1 MFRGLIGTR
10 LIPNTIMTTIPI
22 STDTII
28 SKNAK
33 ILIAV
38 ASLGYFVD
46 VYDLILFGVVRNPS
60 LASLGLNKAQQ
71 LTQGLTLFNIQMA
84 GMLIGGILWGVWGD
98 KKGRKSVL
106 FGSILMYSTANTL
119 NGFIHDTEF
128 LSALSQYG
136 ILRFIAGIGLAGELG
151 AGITL
156 VNETLP
162 REKRGIGALLIA
174 GTGALG
180 AVTAAV
186 VGGYSQDPEWWRTCY
201 FIGGGMGLFLLIL
214 RFGTFESLLFQN
226 VKKTVQKGN
235 FLSLFTNKERFMK
248 YFYCIL
254 IGLPVWFVVGIL
266 VLAAPEMSKALNV
279 QGEISGGKTIMF
291 CYAGLSLGDFLSG
304 LVSQILKSRKKT
316 VYIFIGMAVIFTVI
330 YLNAFGISANNFY
343 ILCSVLGFFGGYWA
357 VFVTMSSEQFGTNI
371 RATVTTTV
379 PNFVRGALIPITIG
393 FKALIPS
400 YGLLNSAMIVG
411 VICFAAAFWATSQVE
426 ETFSKDLDYVE

>member
-1 MFRGLIGTR
+1 
-10 LIPNTIMTTIPI
+10 MTPTPI
-22 STDTII
+22 STNTTI

-38 ASLGYFVD
+38 AALGYYVD

-60 LASLGLNKAQQ
+60 LASLGLDKAQQ
-71 LTQGLTLFNIQMA
+71 LAQGLTLFNIQMA

-106 FGSILMYSTANTL
+106 FGSILIYSTANTL
-119 NGFIHDTEF
+119 NGFVNDTAF
-128 LSALSQYG
+128 LNAITQYG
-136 ILRFIAGIGLAGELG
+136 ILRFMAGIGLAGELG

-162 REKRGIGALLIA
+162 KEKRGIGALLIA

-214 RFGTFESLLFQN
+214 RFGTFESVLFQN
-226 VKKTVQKGN
+226 VEKNVQKGN
-235 FLSLFTNKERFMK
+235 FLSLFTNRQRFMK

-254 IGLPVWFVVGIL
+254 IGLPVWYVVGIL
-266 VLAAPEMSKALNV
+266 VLVAPEMSKALNV
-279 QGEISGGKTIMF
+279 QGEITGGKTIMF
-291 CYAGLSLGDFLSG
+291 CYTGLSIGDFLSG
-304 LVSQILKSRKKT
+304 LISQILKSRKKT
-316 VYIFIGMAVIFTVI
+316 VYIFVGMAVVFTVI

-343 ILCSVLGFFGGYWA
+343 ILCFILGFFGGFWA
-357 VFVTMSSEQFGTNI
+357 VFITMSSEQFGTNI

-379 PNFVRGALIPITIG
+379 PNFVRGALIPITLG
-393 FKALIPS
+393 FRALIPT
-400 YGLLNSAMIVG
+400 YGLLTSAMIVG
-411 VICFAAAFWATSQVE
+411 VICYAAALWATSQVE
-426 ETFSKDLDYVE
+426 ETFTKDLDYVE

>member
-1 MFRGLIGTR
+1 
-10 LIPNTIMTTIPI
+10 MTTIPI

-38 ASLGYFVD
+38 AALGYFVD

-84 GMLIGGILWGVWGD
+84 GMLIGGILWGVLGD

-128 LSALSQYG
+128 LSVLSQYG

-162 REKRGIGALLIA
+162 RERRGIGALLIA

-426 ETFSKDLDYVE
+426 ETFRKDLDYVE

>member
-1 MFRGLIGTR
+1 
-10 LIPNTIMTTIPI
+10 MTPTPI
-22 STDTII
+22 STNTTI

-38 ASLGYFVD
+38 AALGYFVD

-60 LASLGLNKAQQ
+60 LASLGLDKAQQ
-71 LTQGLTLFNIQMA
+71 LAQGLTLFNIQMA
-84 GMLIGGILWGVWGD
+84 GMLIGGILWGIWGD

-106 FGSILMYSTANTL
+106 FGSILMYSTANAL
-119 NGFIHDTEF
+119 NGFVNDTAF
-128 LSALSQYG
+128 LDAITQYG
-136 ILRFIAGIGLAGELG
+136 ILRFMAGIGLAGELG

-162 REKRGIGALLIA
+162 KEKRGIGALLIA

-214 RFGTFESLLFQN
+214 RFGTFESILFQN
-226 VKKTVQKGN
+226 VEKNVQKGD
-235 FLSLFTNKERFMK
+235 FLSLFTNRQRFMK

-254 IGLPVWFVVGIL
+254 IGLPVWYVVGIL
-266 VLAAPEMSKALNV
+266 VLVAPEMSKALNV
-279 QGEISGGKTIMF
+279 QGEITGGKTIMF
-291 CYAGLSLGDFLSG
+291 CYTGLSIGDFLSG
-304 LVSQILKSRKKT
+304 LISQILKSRKKT
-316 VYIFIGMAVIFTVI
+316 VYIFVSMTVVFTVI

-343 ILCSVLGFFGGYWA
+343 ILCFILGFFGGFWA
-357 VFVTMSSEQFGTNI
+357 VFITMSSEQFGTNI

-379 PNFVRGALIPITIG
+379 PNFVRGALIPITLG
-393 FKALIPS
+393 FRALIPT

-411 VICFAAAFWATSQVE
+411 VICYAAALWATSQVE
-426 ETFSKDLDYVE
+426 ETFTKDLDFVE

>member
-1 MFRGLIGTR
+1 MLILDT
-10 LIPNTIMTTIPI
+10 LIVMITQPPLLKMTTN
-22 STDTII
+22 TTI

-38 ASLGYFVD
+38 AALGYFVD

-60 LASLGLNKAQQ
+60 LSSLGLDKAQQ
-71 LTQGLTLFNIQMA
+71 LTHGLTLFNVQMA

-119 NGFIHDTEF
+119 NGLIHDTEF

-226 VKKTVQKGN
+226 IEKNVQKGN
-235 FLSLFTNKERFMK
+235 FLGLFTNRKRFLK
-248 YFYCIL
+248 YIYCIL

-316 VYIFIGMAVIFTVI
+316 VYFFIGMAVIFTVI

-357 VFVTMSSEQFGTNI
+357 VFITMSSEQFGTNI

-379 PNFVRGALIPITIG
+379 PNFVRGALIPITVG

-400 YGLLNSAMIVG
+400 YGLLHSAMIVG
-411 VICFAAAFWATSQVE
+411 IVCFTAALWATSQVE
-426 ETFSKDLDYVE
+426 ETFRKDLDYVE

>member
-1 MFRGLIGTR
+1 
-10 LIPNTIMTTIPI
+10 MTTE
-22 STDTII
+22 TTI

-38 ASLGYFVD
+38 AALGYYVD

-60 LASLGLNKAQQ
+60 LASLGLDKAQQ
-71 LTQGLTLFNIQMA
+71 LTHGLTLFNIQMA

-119 NGFIHDTEF
+119 NGFVNDTAF
-128 LSALSQYG
+128 MDAITQYG

-162 REKRGIGALLIA
+162 KEKRGIGALLIA

-214 RFGTFESLLFQN
+214 RFGTFESVLFQN
-226 VKKTVQKGN
+226 VEKNVQKGN
-235 FLSLFTNKERFMK
+235 FLGLFTNRKRFLK

-254 IGLPVWFVVGIL
+254 IGLPVWYVVGIL
-266 VLAAPEMSKALNV
+266 VLVAPEMSKALNV
-279 QGEISGGKTIMF
+279 QGEILGGKTIMF
-291 CYAGLSLGDFLSG
+291 CYAGLSMGDFLSG
-304 LVSQILKSRKKT
+304 LVSQVLKSRKKT
-316 VYIFIGMAVIFTVI
+316 IYIFVGMAVIFTII
-330 YLNAFGISANNFY
+330 YLNAFGISASNFY
-343 ILCSVLGFFGGYWA
+343 ILCFILGFFGGYWA
-357 VFVTMSSEQFGTNI
+357 VFITMSSEQFGTNI

-379 PNFVRGALIPITIG
+379 PNFVRGALIPITLG
-393 FKALIPS
+393 FRALMPT
-400 YGLLNSAMIVG
+400 YGLLHSAMIVG
-411 VICFAAAFWATSQVE
+411 VICFAAAIWATSQVE
-426 ETFSKDLDYVE
+426 ETFTKDLDYVE

>member
-1 MFRGLIGTR
+1 
-10 LIPNTIMTTIPI
+10 MTTTQI
-22 STDTII
+22 STNTTIL
-28 SKNAK
+28 KNAK

-38 ASLGYFVD
+38 AALGYYVD

-71 LTQGLTLFNIQMA
+71 LTQGLSLFNIQMA

-119 NGFIHDTEF
+119 NGFVQDTAF
-128 LSALSQYG
+128 LDAITQYG

-162 REKRGIGALLIA
+162 KEKRGIGALLIA

-214 RFGTFESLLFQN
+214 RFGTFESVLFQN
-226 VKKTVQKGN
+226 VEKNVQKGN

-254 IGLPVWFVVGIL
+254 IGLPVWYVVGIL
-266 VLAAPEMSKALNV
+266 VLVAPEMSKALNV

-291 CYAGLSLGDFLSG
+291 CYAGLSIGDFLSG
-304 LVSQILKSRKKT
+304 LISQILKSRKKT
-316 VYIFIGMAVIFTVI
+316 IYIFVGLSVVFTVI

-343 ILCSVLGFFGGYWA
+343 ILCFILGFFGGYWA
-357 VFVTMSSEQFGTNI
+357 VFITMSSEQFGTNI

-379 PNFVRGALIPITIG
+379 PNFVRGALIPITLG
-393 FKALIPS
+393 FRALMPT

-411 VICFAAAFWATSQVE
+411 VICFAAALWATSQVE
-426 ETFSKDLDYVE
+426 ETFTKDLDYVE

>member
-1 MFRGLIGTR
+1 
-10 LIPNTIMTTIPI
+10 MTTPI
-22 STDTII
+22 STNTII

-38 ASLGYFVD
+38 AALGYFVD

-60 LASLGLNKAQQ
+60 LASLGLDKAQQ
-71 LTQGLTLFNIQMA
+71 LAKGLSLFNIQMA

-106 FGSILMYSTANTL
+106 FGSILMYSTANAL
-119 NGFIHDTEF
+119 NGLIHDTAS

-162 REKRGIGALLIA
+162 KEKRGIGALVIA

-180 AVTAAV
+180 AVTAAF
-186 VGGYSQDPEWWRTCY
+186 VGGYSHDPEWWRNCY

-214 RFGTFESLLFQN
+214 RFGTFESLLFQQIDKN
-226 VKKTVQKGN
+226 VQKGN

-254 IGLPVWFVVGIL
+254 IGLPVWYVVGIL
-266 VLAAPEMSKALNV
+266 VLVAPEMSKALNV

-291 CYAGLSLGDFLSG
+291 CYTGLSLGDFLSG
-304 LVSQILKSRKKT
+304 LTSQMLKSRKKT
-316 VYIFIGMAVIFTVI
+316 IYIFVGMAVIFTII
-330 YLNAFGISANNFY
+330 YLNAFGISSNNFY
-343 ILCSVLGFFGGYWA
+343 ILCMILGFFGGYWA
-357 VFVTMSSEQFGTNI
+357 VFITMSSEQFGTNI

-379 PNFVRGALIPITIG
+379 PNFVRGALIPITLG
-393 FKALIPS
+393 FRALMPT

-411 VICFAAAFWATSQVE
+411 IICYVAAFWATSQVE
-426 ETFSKDLDYVE
+426 ETFKKDLDYVE